1 MDKKKA
7 AMLALAAEPVNSSFF
22 PSRRGD
28 TVQFRTSL
36 KSKGGMMSS
45 NLLKAIFHVLL
56 MIAATSGVAYAQ
68 SNQAPSNVIT
78 GTIEKVDSVT
88 KIIAVKTADGT
99 VETVKF
105 TEKTTVHSL
114 KDAAKGGDLAGKEGG
129 HVIVH
134 TVGEGVD
141 KTARS
146 VEWFGDKTVR
156 TTEGTVEEVGK
167 GSKTVAVKT
176 AGGTKETFV
185 VADHA
190 AVNSGKDIARY
201 SAWGTRKGEHV
212 TVYYTEVAGKK
223 IAHLFKHL

>member
-1 MDKKKA
+1 
-7 AMLALAAEPVNSSFF
+7 
-22 PSRRGD
+22 
-28 TVQFRTSL
+28 
-36 KSKGGMMSS
+36 MSS
-45 NLLKAIFHVLL
+45 NLFKAILHVPLI
-56 MIAATSGVAYAQ
+56 IAATGGLAYAW
-68 SNQAPSNVIT
+68 SNQASSNVIV
-78 GTIEKVDSVT
+78 GTIERVDSGAKT
-88 KIIAVKTADGT
+88 IAVKGADGT

-105 TEKTTVHSL
+105 TEKTTVHGL
-114 KDAAKGGDLAGKEGG
+114 KDAAKGGDLAGKEGS

-134 TVGEGVD
+134 TVGEGAD
-141 KTARS
+141 KTAHL
-146 VEWFGDKTVR
+146 VEWLGDKTVH

-212 TVYYTEVAGKK
+212 TVYYTEEAGKK
-223 IAHLFKHL
+223 IAHVFKHL